1 MGKSKSHEKK
11 HKKEKKRRKYSSS
24 SSEESEEEIWVEVDQ
39 QRTLRDS
46 GKQKEDS
53 AVASQ
58 HRDEWM
64 SSPAIFPTY
73 SREVKKEKAN
83 HDKHMLDKPGQS
95 SRELNPYWKDGGT
108 GLPEE
113 KKSPPLALSIPKNTV
128 GDQGSAWLKKA
139 LQRAKEQALEERRSL
154 EDVVTERWGSLEKLE
169 SMLAEAEQRENKYN
183 KRVSDIDRDLSTD
196 NWKSKEWKNKEWKS
210 KEKKIKTSYSDE
222 GRDNKST
229 YTKSVYSKNKSS
241 KDNNETDFK
250 NLYSDRK
257 ESTKKIFLKPKDEIS
272 NYSTETYISSHYSH
286 VSSASSKG
294 WKKKEFQKETDK
306 CSNENKNN
314 QVNKSKISEG
324 KEASEKE
331 VNEQEKPLSDKEMNE
346 LGAKITK
353 AEIIGNTELAE
364 KLKARLQYARESKQ
378 NPVVNFSE
386 DQNDLSETVILMKTD
401 AKGFVRPLKC
411 KDSLEP
417 SGSGRKREKVETHS
431 GGQRVRYFADDDK
444 YSLQELFEKE
454 KFSTVEDQNMAF
466 GKIIS
471 KIRSDDM
478 DDAFEDSARIKVSA
492 GKVQARE
499 RSEAIKEHLW
509 KEKVFD
515 SCQWCF
521 ESRRM
526 LKHLI
531 IAIGVKCYLCVPP
544 YRSLT
549 EGHCL
554 IVPMSHITCA
564 TQVDEDVWEEVQTF
578 RKSVTSMFKSQDEDV
593 IFFESAMNLKKMPH
607 MVLHCVP
614 LPKESGD
621 VAPVYFKKAILECE
635 TEWSTNKKLID
646 LSGKDVRKAVPKG
659 LPYFFVDFGL
669 QSGYAHVIEDE
680 KIFPR
685 NFAQEIIGGM
695 LDVDHGIWRKEHKEN
710 FEKQREKVLKLAKL
724 WEPFNCTK
732 K

>member
-24 SSEESEEEIWVEVDQ
+24 SSEESEEEIWVEADQ
-39 QRTLRDS
+39 QQTLSDS

-53 AVASQ
+53 DVASQ
-58 HRDEWM
+58 HREDWM
-64 SSPAIFPTY
+64 SSSTIFRTY
-73 SREVKKEKAN
+73 SKEAKKEKVD
-83 HDKHMLDKPGQS
+83 HDKYMLDKPGQS

-113 KKSPPLALSIPKNTV
+113 KRSPPPALSMPKNTV

-139 LQRAKEQALEERRSL
+139 LQRAKEQALQEGRRL
-154 EDVVTERWGSLEKLE
+154 EDVVAERWGSLEKLE
-169 SMLAEAEQRENKYN
+169 SLLAEAEQREKKYN
-183 KRVSDIDRDLSTD
+183 RRVSDIDRDLSSD
-196 NWKSKEWKNKEWKS
+196 KWKS
-210 KEKKIKTSYSDE
+210 KEKKIKISYRDN

-229 YTKSVYSKNKSS
+229 CTKNVYSKNKNSEGS
-241 KDNNETDFK
+241 YETDFK
-250 NLYSDRK
+250 NTGLDRK
-257 ESTKKIFLKPKDEIS
+257 DSTKRTFLKPKDEIS
-272 NYSTETYISSHYSH
+272 NYSTETYTSRNYSR
-286 VSSASSKG
+286 VSSISSKG
-294 WKKKEFQKETDK
+294 WKKREFQIETHK
-306 CSNENKNN
+306 CSNDNKNN
-314 QVNKSKISEG
+314 QEEVTKSKISEG

-331 VNEQEKPLSDKEMNE
+331 VNEQPLSDKEMNE

-353 AEIIGNTELAE
+353 AEILGNTELAA
-364 KLKARLQYARESKQ
+364 KLKARLQHARESKQ
-378 NPVVNFSE
+378 KTVVNSSE
-386 DQNDLSETVILMKTD
+386 GQSDLSETVILMKTD
-401 AKGFVRPLKC
+401 SKGFIRPLKC
-411 KDSLEP
+411 KDSPEP
-417 SGSGRKREKVETHS
+417 SGSGRQREKVETHS

-466 GKIIS
+466 GKMIS
-471 KIRSDDM
+471 KIRSDDI

-499 RSEAIKEHLW
+499 RSEAIKEHLR
-509 KEKVFD
+509 KEKVLD

-521 ESRRM
+521 DSKRM

-635 TEWSTNKKLID
+635 TEWSTNKKLVD
-646 LSGKDVRKAVPKG
+646 LSGKDVRRAVPKG

-695 LDVDHGIWRKEHKEN
+695 LDIDHGTWRKERYEN